1 MKKRKN
7 KWLKKTARQLKTHI
21 VSLWSKKK
29 ETVSRVKSPSFQ
41 PSPTQS
47 KANSNGRSLVLP
59 SMSTETKSRPDQSQP
74 NNMGIL
80 SPFGGNLPPEVAAE
94 VDKIVSKMVLKVEP
108 EMKEIVL
115 LLKQHG
121 IPGTSIELQM
131 GALDPEKVFGFPMR
145 VDPSMMPGGF
155 KFERPTAPAPATAP
169 ANDLVEGIYQILGK
183 FYQND
188 TASFLGMIYDK
199 NRIVAVEIAKIME
212 AARKRDQ
219 ESVARELEGLATK
232 VRSK

>member
-7 KWLKKTARQLKTHI
+7 KLLKKIVRRLKT
-21 VSLWSKKK
+21 LTAWLPSKRK
-29 ETVSRVKSPSFQ
+29 ETVSQERSPSSQ
-41 PSPTQS
+41 PSLKKS
-47 KANSNGRSLVLP
+47 KANSNGRSSVLP
-59 SMSTETKSRPDQSQP
+59 LMSTGNTSLPESRDK

-94 VDKIVSKMVLKVEP
+94 VDKIVSKMVRKVEP
-108 EMKEIVL
+108 EMQEIVI
-115 LLKQHG
+115 LLKKHG

-145 VDPSMMPGGF
+145 VDPSMMPGAF
-155 KFERPTAPAPATAP
+155 RFERPTAPAPAPAP

-183 FYQND
+183 FYEND
-188 TASFLGMIYDK
+188 TANFLGMIYDK
-199 NRIVAVEIAKIME
+199 NRIVSVEIAKIME